1 VQNEFFSHGSA
12 VHVPMTSYR
21 ADRFAT
27 LHVFHPLYQ
36 MGAFPK
42 NGAPVLMY
50 HSISD
55 DTEDV
60 HPYYQTTT
68 SPQVFAEHMRFLSEN
83 RYSVISLGEL
93 VSAMRQG
100 RSLSD
105 CVVITFDDGFR
116 DFYRHAFPVL
126 QRYGFSATMFLPTD
140 YIGETERLFQRRA
153 CMTWSEVREL
163 HRAGMRFGSHTVTH
177 PQLRST
183 TSKEREHE
191 LRHSKRVIEDRLGT
205 SVESFSYPFA
215 FPEQSRDFTQELRAE
230 LEKCGYRNG
239 VSTVIGRATADHDQ
253 LFLKRLPVNS
263 HDDILLFKAKLD
275 GAYDW
280 LHVAQYMVKVLR
292 RHA

>member
-1 VQNEFFSHGSA
+1 MNHLHIGSA
-12 VHVPMTSYR
+12 AHLPMNSYR

-27 LHVFHPLYQ
+27 LRLFHPIYQ
-36 MGAFPK
+36 LGAFRQ

-55 DTEDV
+55 GTENV

-68 SPQVFAEHMRFLSEN
+68 SPRVFSEQMRFLSEN
-83 RYSVISLGEL
+83 RYSVIGLGEL
-93 VSAMRQG
+93 VTAMRQG
-100 RSLSD
+100 KSLSG

-116 DFYRHAFPVL
+116 DFYVHAFPVL

-140 YIGETERLFQRRA
+140 YIGRTERSFQRRA

-163 HRAGMRFGSHTVTH
+163 HGAGMRFGSHTVTH

-183 TSKEREHE
+183 EKNQREYE
-191 LRHSKRVIEDRLGT
+191 LRHSKHVIEDELGT

-215 FPEQSRDFTQELRAE
+215 FPEQSREFTRELRAD
-230 LEKCGYRNG
+230 LEKCGYENG
-239 VSTVIGRATADHDQ
+239 VSTVIGRATAGSDQ

-263 HDDILLFKAKLD
+263 HDDIRLFKAKLD

-280 LHVAQYMVKVLR
+280 LHGAQYVAKLLR
-292 RHA
+292 RG

>member
-1 VQNEFFSHGSA
+1 MSSSHIGSGS
-12 VHVPMTSYR
+12 HLPMTNYR

-36 MGAFPK
+36 MGAFQH
-42 NGAPVLMY
+42 NSAPVLMY

-55 DTEDV
+55 DTEHV

-93 VSAMRQG
+93 VSGMRQG

-116 DFYRHAFPVL
+116 DFYLHAFPVL

-140 YIGETERLFQRRA
+140 YIGQSERSFQRRA
-153 CMTWSEVREL
+153 CMTWSEVRQL
-163 HRAGMRFGSHTVTH
+163 HHAGVYFGSHTVTH

-183 TSKEREHE
+183 GRNRREYE
-191 LRHSKRVIEDRLGT
+191 LRHSKRVIEDELGA

-215 FPEQSRDFTQELRAE
+215 FPEQSRDFTQELRAD
-230 LEKCGYRNG
+230 LEKCGYQNG
-239 VSTVIGRATADHDQ
+239 VSTVIGRARASSDQ

-263 HDDILLFKAKLD
+263 HDDIRLFKAKLD

-280 LHVAQYMVKVLR
+280 LHGAQYLAKLLR
-292 RHA
+292 RA